1 MAGGLVLTRLSRA
14 PGLSAFFRSK
24 RQMSTYLRTATSGNS
39 KKYASQEERLT
50 VEKLPKEAKVV
61 ICGGGAQGAAIAYK
75 LAEAGW
81 AEDVVLLEQG
91 ALGGGT
97 TWHVT
102 GLMGILK
109 PSTLETRMAVL
120 SRDLYS
126 KLDSRGWYTGFR
138 EVGSLWVARTEDRML
153 QYRQMASSAV
163 QHGIKC
169 EVLETPDQV
178 STNAYKLKPV

>member
-81 AEDVVLLEQG
+81 AEDVVLLEQ
-91 ALGGGT
+91 
-97 TWHVT
+97 V
-102 GLMGILK
+102 I
-109 PSTLETRMAVL
+109 V
-120 SRDLYS
+120 
-126 KLDSRGWYTGFR
+126 
-138 EVGSLWVARTEDRML
+138 
-153 QYRQMASSAV
+153 
-163 QHGIKC
+163 I
-169 EVLETPDQV
+169 
-178 STNAYKLKPV
+178 